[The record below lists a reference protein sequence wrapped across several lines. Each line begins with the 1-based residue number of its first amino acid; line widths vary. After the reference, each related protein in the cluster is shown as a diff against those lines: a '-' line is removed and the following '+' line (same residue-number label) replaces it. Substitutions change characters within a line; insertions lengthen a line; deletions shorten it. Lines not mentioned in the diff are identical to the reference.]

1 MEVNRVTPATTTI
14 QRIDAGIMRLTLGAG
29 AVFFLIG
36 LLFIRFDLPEVFV
49 LVSSLFIV
57 LLALPSYISLLR
69 WLGVPRGL
77 SLLIIFSLLPLM
89 VEGFAVSSGF
99 PYGPFFYST
108 HLGEPIAGL
117 VPWTVAF
124 AYLPILLGALTLAC
138 RPAGKRR
145 YLQVGAGVLFLLI
158 ADLVI
163 DPAAVYAGF
172 WVWREPGLY
181 YGIPLSNFL
190 GWAFT
195 GTLYLL
201 LFRALAGRGQRDPG
215 CPPPALASSL
225 FLIVCLWTGF
235 LIRASLLIPAVI
247 GVGFAV
253 YLAFFLA
260 KPRVPVQ

>member
-14 QRIDAGIMRLTLGAG
+14 QRIDAGTMRLTLGAG

-36 LLFIRFDLPEVFV
+36 LLFIRFDLPEVFA

-89 VEGFAVSSGF
+89 VEGFAVFSGV

-124 AYLPILLGALTLAC
+124 AYLPILLGAFTLAC
-138 RPAGKRR
+138 RPAGGRR
-145 YLQVGAGVLFLLI
+145 FQEVGAGVLFLLI

-195 GTLYLL
+195 GALYLL

-215 CPPPALASSL
+215 CPPPALTSSL